1 MLTNDTA
8 RTWEALVTQQMGQ
21 NPMGAIEKVKFRDS
35 RNGGR
40 PWVKPAMLEGSVK
53 AAKAK
58 VTAGRLPKKEL
69 ERRKKQGMISLQGL
83 ACGQNNTTSS
93 DIMTK
98 VGQIMGLTLIKITS
112 AADPKQ
118 YEWKEISNAAGEWV
132 GQITVQMREEGEV
145 VKLYQKLHGY
155 GVEINGTSYL
165 VEVENHLLDLSAI
178 AGATPGLQ

>member
-1 MLTNDTA
+1 
-8 RTWEALVTQQMGQ
+8 
-21 NPMGAIEKVKFRDS
+21 
-35 RNGGR
+35 
-40 PWVKPAMLEGSVK
+40 
-53 AAKAK
+53 
-58 VTAGRLPKKEL
+58 
-69 ERRKKQGMISLQGL
+69 MISLQGL

-112 AADPKQ
+112 AADPEQ
-118 YEWKEISNAAGEWV
+118 YEWKEISNAAGDWV
-132 GQITVQMREEGEV
+132 GKITVQMREEGEV